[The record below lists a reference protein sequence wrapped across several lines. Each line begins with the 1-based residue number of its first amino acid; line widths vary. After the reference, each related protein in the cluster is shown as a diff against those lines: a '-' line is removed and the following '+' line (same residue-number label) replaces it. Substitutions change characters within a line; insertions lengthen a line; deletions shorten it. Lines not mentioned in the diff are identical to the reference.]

1 MDLKPQNLLLNIP
14 VNIIDLPL
22 FQPLALSSFCST
34 WQKWVREAVI
44 TVFPHPKG
52 RWSEIK
58 CYIKMKIAWRSQ
70 TVSVGGRKF
79 VRIYHHASGS
89 DIISLGHRRAGRV
102 EGIAFSLCRSL
113 LYLFLC
119 LSFSLLVF
127 FIPFSHLGFHLLGPN
142 FLGRLFFF
150 FLRFIIHLW
159 SEPVS
164 YFLDHSVSSLS
175 S

>member
-1 MDLKPQNLLLNIP
+1 
-14 VNIIDLPL
+14 
-22 FQPLALSSFCST
+22 
-34 WQKWVREAVI
+34 
-44 TVFPHPKG
+44 
-52 RWSEIK
+52 
-58 CYIKMKIAWRSQ
+58 MKIAWRSQ

-127 FIPFSHLGFHLLGPN
+127 FTPFSHLGFHLLGPN

-175 S
+175 SQNLLLQLNTILNEESFKPGGT